1 MNYQMN
7 IDDSIKGLK
16 VQIGQIAMQLADTT
30 TFSANT
36 INNPKEHNTLA
47 IEEAEEE
54 STDQM
59 VRCFYFN

>member
-7 IDDSIKGLK
+7 IDASIEGLK
-16 VQIGQIAMQLADTT
+16 VQIGQIAMQLADSHTT
-30 TFSANT
+30 TFSAYT
-36 INNPKEHNTLA
+36 INNPKEHYSAFA

-59 VRCFYFN
+59 VGC